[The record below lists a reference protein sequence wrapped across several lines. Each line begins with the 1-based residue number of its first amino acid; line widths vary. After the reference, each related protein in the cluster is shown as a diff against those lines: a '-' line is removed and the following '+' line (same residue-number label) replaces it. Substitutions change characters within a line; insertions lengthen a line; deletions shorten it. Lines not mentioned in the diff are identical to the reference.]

1 MFVRTAVINSINYA
15 RCAMPIIRSL
25 ARTVRV
31 NPPGELYLPVTVPA
45 KAKHFQ
51 ALREAA
57 AEDVVAARVHLAG
70 IN

>member
-1 MFVRTAVINSINYA
+1 
-15 RCAMPIIRSL
+15 MPIIRSL